1 MHYMNHKLIYSLRVF
16 TCLIFMACAIT
27 SGISMSEKGT
37 STMVTILSV
46 ILIFILLLTGGWIA
60 ECSVRYLIYPWAR
73 NIISKWNTRG
83 KNPQKRQTV
92 LPPIFEEIEDYT
104 RATFHLVLSP
114 EEIDNLVSSMKFFA
128 MDFES
133 KERPAAVNRT
143 IHRISTLDL
152 HHFGWNIGK
161 RLKKD
166 NASIAHFLITQFP
179 VVFKNSTEASMKK
192 KLKSEDGRFLIDI
205 VELDQKLAPVNLDKM
220 INSQA

>member
-1 MHYMNHKLIYSLRVF
+1 MNHKLIYSLRVLA
-16 TCLIFMACAIT
+16 CLIFMACAIT

-37 STMVTILSV
+37 STIVTILSV
-46 ILIFILLLTGGWIA
+46 ILIFILLLTGGWIT
-60 ECSVRYLIYPWAR
+60 ECCVQYLIYPWAR
-73 NIISKWNTRG
+73 NISHKGNTRG
-83 KNPQKRQTV
+83 KKQKPTV
-92 LPPIFEEIEDYT
+92 LPPIFKEIEEYT
-104 RATFHLVLSP
+104 RETFHLVLTP
-114 EEIDNLVSSMKFFA
+114 EEIDNLVCSMKFFA
-128 MDFES
+128 IDFES
-133 KERPAAVNRT
+133 NQHNAAVNRA

-166 NASIAHFLITQFP
+166 NAGIAHFLKTQFP

-205 VELDQKLAPVNLDKM
+205 VELDRKLDPVNLDKL

>member
-1 MHYMNHKLIYSLRVF
+1 MNHKLINSLRVF
-16 TCLIFMACAIT
+16 ACLIFMACAIT
-27 SGISMSEKGT
+27 SGINMSEKGT
-37 STMVTILSV
+37 STIVTILSV
-46 ILIFILLLTGGWIA
+46 ILIFILLLTGGWIT
-60 ECSVRYLIYPWAR
+60 ECSVRYLIYPWIR
-73 NIISKWNTRG
+73 NIFSKWNPWG
-83 KNPQKRQTV
+83 KNPQKPTV

-114 EEIDNLVSSMKFFA
+114 EEIDNLVTSMKFFA

-133 KERPAAVNRT
+133 NQRPAAVNRA

-166 NASIAHFLITQFP
+166 NAGIAHFLKTQFP

-192 KLKSEDGRFLIDI
+192 KLKSEDGRFMIDI
-205 VELDQKLAPVNLDKM
+205 VELDQKLAPINLNKM
-220 INSQA
+220 ITSQS

>member
-1 MHYMNHKLIYSLRVF
+1 MNHKLINSLRVF
-16 TCLIFMACAIT
+16 ACLVFMACAIT
-27 SGISMSEKGT
+27 SGINISEKGT
-37 STMVTILSV
+37 STIVTILSV
-46 ILIFILLLTGGWIA
+46 ILIFILLLTGGWIT
-60 ECSVRYLIYPWAR
+60 ECSVRYLIYPWIR
-73 NIISKWNTRG
+73 NIFSKWNTWG
-83 KNPQKRQTV
+83 KNPQKPTV

-114 EEIDNLVSSMKFFA
+114 EEIDNLVTSMKFFA

-133 KERPAAVNRT
+133 NQRPAAVNRA

-166 NASIAHFLITQFP
+166 NAGIAHFLKTQFP

-192 KLKSEDGRFLIDI
+192 KLKSEDGRFMIDI
-205 VELDQKLAPVNLDKM
+205 VELDQKLAPINLNKM
-220 INSQA
+220 ITSQA

>member
-1 MHYMNHKLIYSLRVF
+1 MNHKLIYSLRVF
-16 TCLIFMACAIT
+16 ACLIFMACAIT

-46 ILIFILLLTGGWIA
+46 ILIFILLLTGGWIT
-60 ECSVRYLIYPWAR
+60 ECSVRYLICPWVK
-73 NIISKWNTRG
+73 NIISHKWNTQG
-83 KNPQKRQTV
+83 KNPKKPTV
-92 LPPIFEEIEDYT
+92 LPPIFEEIEEYT
-104 RATFHLVLSP
+104 RATFHLILTP
-114 EEIDNLVSSMKFFA
+114 EEIDNLVTSMKFFA
-128 MDFES
+128 MVFES
-133 KERPAAVNRT
+133 KERPAAVNRA

-166 NASIAHFLITQFP
+166 NAGIAHFLITQFP
-179 VVFKNSTEASMKK
+179 VVFKNSTEASIKK

>member
-1 MHYMNHKLIYSLRVF
+1 M
-16 TCLIFMACAIT
+16 
-27 SGISMSEKGT
+27 
-37 STMVTILSV
+37 
-46 ILIFILLLTGGWIA
+46 
-60 ECSVRYLIYPWAR
+60 
-73 NIISKWNTRG
+73 
-83 KNPQKRQTV
+83 

-133 KERPAAVNRT
+133 KERPAAVNRA

-166 NASIAHFLITQFP
+166 NAGIAHFLITQFP

-192 KLKSEDGRFLIDI
+192 KLKSEDGRPYVLHDTRRKTRYR
-205 VELDQKLAPVNLDKM
+205 Q
-220 INSQA
+220 NSPTGVRLPSTLRHRP

>member
-1 MHYMNHKLIYSLRVF
+1 
-16 TCLIFMACAIT
+16 
-27 SGISMSEKGT
+27 
-37 STMVTILSV
+37 MVTILSV
-46 ILIFILLLTGGWIA
+46 ILIFILLLTGGWIT
-60 ECSVRYLIYPWAR
+60 ECSVRYLIYPWMR
-73 NIISKWNTRG
+73 NISRKWNTRG
-83 KNPQKRQTV
+83 KKQKPTV
-92 LPPIFEEIEDYT
+92 LPPVFMEIEEYT
-104 RATFHLVLSP
+104 RETFHLVLTP
-114 EEIDNLVSSMKFFA
+114 EEIDNLVISMKYFA
-128 MDFES
+128 IDFES
-133 KERPAAVNRT
+133 KQRPAAVNRA

-166 NASIAHFLITQFP
+166 NAGIAHFLITQFP